1 MLPFLS
7 VLSLA
12 KKAYNFKQSRNNVA
26 GGEKAFTESKK
37 TPMTAIGKLRLFIAL
52 PIILTAIALLL
63 AILCVFTGSKPGMM
77 DNYAVFTLNTSRLGE
92 NVLADIDGGI
102 KSLGNDLKFDKREVV
117 LTATAPVALIT
128 PAPTTMLT
136 LVPRNILSDA
146 ESKLSS
152 KAHSAKSNVSSK
164 ASAVQS
170 EVSSKAAS
178 ATSAAKGAVNSGI
191 SSSQDKIIE
200 LVNKAFHAAIDGLDL
215 HDITAVH
222 ISSSCSGTYVYKTSK
237 NYTAD
242 DTKDLDQLRPHID
255 SCASHSAV
263 NPFQLVRIIYW
274 IGVVFSAVALILG
287 LAGVVEP
294 TKKMALINIFGTL
307 PAVIF
312 MGLASAVTHG
322 MAVGA
327 AHLITFIGDKIG
339 VTGVAGQKF
348 VQLTWA
354 TTILL
359 LVNLCLWAV
368 VFFLLGRMA
377 KSAAGGAGDRKRP
390 DRTSAIVMNQF
401 PEISRP
407 LPAHTDRNGHAMI

>member
-12 KKAYNFKQSRNNVA
+12 KKAYNFKQSRKDVA
-26 GGEKAFTESKK
+26 GGEKVFTESKPK

-52 PIILTAIALLL
+52 PIILTGIALILS
-63 AILCVFTGSKPGMM
+63 ILCVYAGSKPGMM

-92 NVLADIDGGI
+92 NVLADIDTGI
-102 KSLGNDLKFDKREVV
+102 KSLGNDLKLDKREVV

-136 LVPRNILSDA
+136 VVPRNILSDA

-152 KAHSAKSNVSSK
+152 KASSAKSN
-164 ASAVQS
+164 
-170 EVSSKAAS
+170 VSSKAAS

-191 SSSQDKIIE
+191 SSLQDKIIE

-222 ISSSCSGTYVYKTSK
+222 ISSSCSGTYVYKDGK
-237 NYTAD
+237 DYTAG
-242 DTKDLDQLRPHID
+242 DTKNLDKLRPHID

-287 LAGVVEP
+287 LAGVIKT

-327 AHLITFIGDKIG
+327 AHLVTFIGDKIG

-377 KSAAGGAGDRKRP
+377 KSAGGGAGGRKKP
-390 DRTSAIVMNQF
+390 DKTSAIVMNQF